1 MMMNQLQDDIGAGK
15 DIIVA
20 RSLSGDNADLMT
32 LQNIDSVTPLPLT
45 VRAVGSTS
53 QTCPPMCSSWVH
65 RPRGSLQAG
74 CHRGQ
79 VEVRRLR
86 DDVARETAGA

>member
-32 LQNIDSVTPLPLT
+32 LQNIDSVTW
-45 VRAVGSTS
+45 
-53 QTCPPMCSSWVH
+53 PPWVIR
-65 RPRGSLQAG
+65 RPRPRPAAAGSEP
-74 CHRGQ
+74 R
-79 VEVRRLR
+79 
-86 DDVARETAGA
+86 